1 MTKRAR
7 MLSSFLLSTPSAFLL
22 DKDGTLVHQ
31 GEAVRGAA
39 EFLTRLEEEGVPYVV
54 LSNTGE
60 KEAPRVAEDLSSTL
74 GVQVRREC
82 VHTAMDEMR
91 SRLRKEE
98 GARVRVVGDPNWT
111 VAEWDRFDAT
121 EEATGEEARRTIVAV
136 FTDGNLS
143 SFCETIAA
151 AGTWLAKGARLWIT
165 SADRTVATRLA
176 SGEVRQRPGPGIVLD
191 ALLAVARPRGEVRVF
206 GKGGNDDGMGY
217 AAMAMLREQGF
228 TSDNGR
234 HVMIVGDRFDTDVRV
249 GAKHGWTTCLV
260 ESGCHTLADTP
271 SYPTDT
277 ADLVARSVRD
287 LARARPA
294 DTVGEVVEDLIRD
307 VLRALLRRVPERGR
321 GWATWTAARAVAREG
336 GSASLTR
343 RVRSYSEGLDSLV

>member
-1 MTKRAR
+1 
-7 MLSSFLLSTPSAFLL
+7 MLSCGLLSKPAAFLL

-31 GEAVRGAA
+31 GQALQGAA
-39 EFLTRLEEEGVPYVV
+39 EFLSQLEAEGVPYVI

-60 KEAPRVAEDLSSTL
+60 KDAARVAEDLSATL
-74 GVQVRREC
+74 GVAVTREH

-91 SRLRKEE
+91 DMLRAE
-98 GARVRVVGDPNWT
+98 GARVRVVGDPNGT
-111 VAEWDRFDAT
+111 ISEWDRFDTT
-121 EEATGEEARRTIVAV
+121 EEATDEQARRTIVAV

-143 SFCETIAA
+143 SFCETITA

-165 SADRTVATRLA
+165 SADRTVGTRLA
-176 SGEVRQRPGPGIVLD
+176 NGEVRQRPGPGIVLD
-191 ALLAVARPRGEVRVF
+191 ALLAVAPTRGEVRVF
-206 GKGGNDDGMGY
+206 GKGGNDDGMGH

-277 ADLVARSVRD
+277 ADLVAKSVRD
-287 LARARPA
+287 LVRARPA
-294 DTVGEVVEDLIRD
+294 ESVGEVVEDLMRD
-307 VLRALLRRVPERGR
+307 VLRAVLRRMPERGR
-321 GWATWTAARAVAREG
+321 GLARWTAARAMARDGWGE
-336 GSASLTR
+336 SASLTR
-343 RVRSYSEGLDSLV
+343 RVRSYSEGLDALV